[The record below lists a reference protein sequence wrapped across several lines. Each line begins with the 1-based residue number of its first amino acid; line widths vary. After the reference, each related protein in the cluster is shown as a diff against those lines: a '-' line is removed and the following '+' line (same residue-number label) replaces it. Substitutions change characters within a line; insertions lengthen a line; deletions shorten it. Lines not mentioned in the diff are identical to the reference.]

1 MPHTQDDTSTEQLTF
16 IEVMFSVLASA
27 FGVQSSKNRK
37 RDFARGNPIHFIIVG
52 ILFTVVF
59 VVGMIMLV
67 NTILT
72 NVA

>member
-1 MPHTQDDTSTEQLTF
+1 MPHTQDDTGTEQLTF

-52 ILFTVVF
+52 ILFTVMF